1 MQQIELL
8 EFEQH
13 SYEKRY
19 MLSCVFKGRN
29 KFLLRYNSTAN
40 DFLARS
46 GIWVRSEERRF
57 ETD

>member
-40 DFLARS
+40 DFFSALGYMGS
-46 GIWVRSEERRF
+46 FRREAF
-57 ETD
+57 RN